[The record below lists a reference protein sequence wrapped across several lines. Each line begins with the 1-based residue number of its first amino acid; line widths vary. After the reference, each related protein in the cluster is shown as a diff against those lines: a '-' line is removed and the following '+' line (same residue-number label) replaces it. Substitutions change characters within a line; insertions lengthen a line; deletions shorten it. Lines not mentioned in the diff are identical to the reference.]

1 MTAAV
6 EAPPVLT
13 EEQLRALSERDATE
27 DKLVGVLYL
36 LGRANEA
43 LGKSEEALNYYQRVF
58 VLDIQFRDIADR
70 ISDVEKAAR

>member
-1 MTAAV
+1 
-6 EAPPVLT
+6 
-13 EEQLRALSERDATE
+13 
-27 DKLVGVLYL
+27 VLYL

-43 LGKSEEALNYYQRVF
+43 MGKTEDALNFYQRVF